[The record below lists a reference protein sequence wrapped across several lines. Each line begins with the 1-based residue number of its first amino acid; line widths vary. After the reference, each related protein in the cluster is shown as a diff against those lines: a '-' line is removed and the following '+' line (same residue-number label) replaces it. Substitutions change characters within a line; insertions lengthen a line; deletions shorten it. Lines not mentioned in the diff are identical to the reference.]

1 MKGREG
7 MGREESWRGCGRK
20 DVDGNGRG
28 EKNRMQNKRNGS
40 FKLNK
45 EMEEGR
51 EEKKGEEMKRGRR
64 MRRMRKK
71 GRSGWQ

>member
-20 DVDGNGRG
+20 GVDGNGRE

-40 FKLNK
+40 L
-45 EMEEGR
+45 
-51 EEKKGEEMKRGRR
+51 
-64 MRRMRKK
+64 
-71 GRSGWQ
+71 SLS